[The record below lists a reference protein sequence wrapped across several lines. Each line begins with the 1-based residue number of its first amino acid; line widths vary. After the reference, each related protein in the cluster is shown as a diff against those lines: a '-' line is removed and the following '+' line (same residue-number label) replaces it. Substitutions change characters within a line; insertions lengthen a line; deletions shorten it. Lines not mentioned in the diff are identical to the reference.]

1 MLYEYKSLETHFGNL
16 GWPACLNQ
24 FSKLSSH
31 LWACNH
37 FNNNKIRG
45 LSLFVDQTS
54 LLIIMR
60 LRLKPLISLFIN
72 NNEAEPRAFINC
84 NEAEARDFINCNN
97 QIRGSSLSLK
107 EVRASYFINCKD
119 RIRNEAQA
127 SRLMLMRLEHWDLS
141 LNHCNYNLW
150 GMSLHFN

>member
-1 MLYEYKSLETHFGNL
+1 
-16 GWPACLNQ
+16 
-24 FSKLSSH
+24 
-31 LWACNH
+31 
-37 FNNNKIRG
+37 
-45 LSLFVDQTS
+45 
-54 LLIIMR
+54 MR
-60 LRLKPLISLFIN
+60 LRLEPPIGLFSN

-127 SRLMLMRLEHWDLS
+127 SRLMLMRLEH
-141 LNHCNYNLW
+141 
-150 GMSLHFN
+150 